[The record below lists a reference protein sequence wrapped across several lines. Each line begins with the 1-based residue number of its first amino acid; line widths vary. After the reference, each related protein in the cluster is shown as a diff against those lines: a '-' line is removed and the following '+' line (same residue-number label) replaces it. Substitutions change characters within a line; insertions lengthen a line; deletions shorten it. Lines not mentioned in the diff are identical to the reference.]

1 MAIISEKSF
10 VNGAEKNQRK
20 KTQRPQT
27 AIVAEADFL
36 SRGGDEMQRRKTA
49 FESYKAAR
57 AALQQE
63 QQRRQQEAAA
73 RRVGAQADALQKNYY
88 AYRQAG
94 APQAAQDAA
103 YQNYKRAL
111 GQQYELD
118 RANALGQ
125 QLDPKQMQHLT
136 AMRYRDPAQAA
147 AQEAAKNTPAAK
159 NRQWSEEREQK
170 RREQLSEQEF
180 NRSGAMQEQYGSYDN
195 YLRGVYAGYDE
206 AAAKREAEQA
216 KTSEDL
222 RAESD
227 ALQTRLDA
235 LSDQLKTAYQ
245 NPSAESYKNLM
256 ELQQQWKDVRK
267 QKKEADQR
275 VSEKQRGEKRSAKQA
290 AQKTAQ
296 EKYSG
301 WSEERM
307 QGRLD
312 ELNRQINLAL
322 ARSDG
327 MADVSALKTERE
339 TLEEEK
345 RRVYPTAWQKA
356 GRFLEDAGTAFYEG
370 GNAQAMSGLE
380 MAHNV
385 AETKVNQGAAWA
397 LRDIANSATL
407 HALGGDRYAEKL
419 RSLAD
424 RLATEYDYTDAQAW
438 QDEYNRI
445 MNEVSQDHSPVGT
458 WILQQLPSAGAM
470 MGDLMVS
477 TATGGTISPMTA
489 MGIRAGGN
497 AMLDAHNEGATDTQA
512 VLIGLQNAAVEM
524 LSEKLFGGN
533 PVYDEDVGL
542 VNKAVSKL
550 TKSKT
555 VMRVLDSKAFDFAS
569 EGLEEVVA
577 ELLEPT
583 FQSFVLKGTLKGATN
598 AENIGNAFLG
608 GVFLAALG
616 DLAGLPGGLT
626 QAKQERQT
634 RYYAKIL
641 AEQGA
646 QSENAG
652 VREAAAAVQ
661 EKLDYGRTPDMEDI
675 GRVLSAMDDA
685 GETQAAQ
692 EAAEAAQSSRA
703 YNQYEKAVEDV
714 QQSRAAYE
722 QAQRQQAQQGVDLY
736 DEDGSL
742 LDVGEGWAEID
753 PEQYAG
759 RQAAQAEAEM
769 NAAAAEAD
777 DAYLERQAKKH
788 SYDDLTTSYF
798 ANGNTTDLS
807 VEEYAGKFQKVY
819 ERGQMGV
826 SKEWALAAATGMNRD
841 VAAAAWEAGRKAAQ
855 QSGAAQY
862 SISQNYRQKLRQW
875 NRDGKPQGA
884 SFELG
889 TTGATLQ
896 GLGAVE
902 SDIYMNG
909 DKIKT
914 ILKEHPEIT
923 MQEIERVPEILEDPV
938 LILKSKAGRGD
949 NSRLVLFGSVKAQN
963 GQPMLAVLDLRAT
976 EGGFLLD
983 DMQKVNSAYTK
994 KNPASFIQSSE
1005 VLYADEKRTIPLL
1018 HRTGLTIASQR
1029 LLRNGSMGSISY
1041 SRENVNLKG
1050 VPFGEVVQAEQKGE
1064 HNGSNVSDEGQ
1075 KRNAGAR
1082 AGEQARR
1089 MEQAAGGRSESAR
1102 RGRERAAQAKN
1113 LSGAWPRVTNAA
1125 LLGEGGTQNTVAVMP
1140 AAEIAKN
1147 ADAKQAAD
1155 FFRTANIKRYK
1166 LVVGQLEIER
1176 DGKTFRA
1183 DGATLADGTVLVRL
1197 DSEEFSAF
1205 QLAKHEVYHIVAQ
1218 RNAELAQR
1226 IRKRLVAEG
1235 KISRAQIDSYIEAY
1249 NAIYGDNTDAYV
1261 EEIVADAYA
1270 GINRTAY
1277 GTNSI
1282 RAEVTMEAGQWT
1294 KKTGSARAPPESR
1307 YSIEKTEDGRKYV
1320 LVDQQQGRFIGLSN
1334 KEAAKLA
1341 KEIIQEEF
1349 SGQTLP
1355 LGEYSAVTV
1364 RRRGGE
1370 YGFDG
1375 AKKYAYDGSRYGDE
1389 AFQAKMRAA
1398 ANLDEML
1405 EASEYIGHSDDR
1417 KNHIFATD
1425 GFDYYKTTFVVG
1437 GRAFEGV
1444 FNIGLSD
1451 MGATFYGMTKIE
1463 QVTDTDSFVSS
1474 RANETRSDNGDLPK
1488 SKVARNGENV
1498 NGKFSASAEQSD
1510 ERKNTQAEITAQYR
1524 QSVHDILNGT
1534 NSTNDALLVGYTPEV
1549 YQKLGMPDLPFV
1561 VGSGHVYSMA
1571 KTADEASAEGKF
1583 HKGVNYHGLGE
1594 NVVADILDF
1603 VKDPVMVIS
1612 AKDVDTNTAPMRSTH
1627 SVVALIDVGTGK
1639 ESMVIPV
1646 AITAERTVNGMRM
1659 DVNAISSAYEKNT
1672 TGLVNEAIAQ
1682 FNAGENSVFYVKKGA
1697 ANLLGAGV
1705 QFPEQLKAAASSDGI
1720 VRKFDSKINMSVQNV
1735 TESKQFKN
1743 WFGDWQNHPE
1753 RASKVVN
1760 ADGTPKVVYHQTENE
1775 FTVFDVRRNGAGT
1788 SDNETPFGIFLK
1800 SNDKDIGLR
1809 GKNQMALYA
1818 NIRNPLP
1825 VQNRAE
1831 LKQKLRALSPEY
1843 DAIVREHTALD
1854 AEYKQRFE
1862 EAKNNFVRFLTDW
1875 KAAHPG
1881 ENSRRL
1887 YGTPEF
1893 ERVFNAEDTIV
1904 EEWGEKANE
1913 LSYRAKEVL
1922 TDALR
1927 KAGYDGIILANDAGS
1942 WGRSTDA
1949 YIALDP
1955 EQIKSATD
1963 NVGTFDRNN
1972 PDIRFS
1978 ASAEQSGETYKGID
1992 LAEDGA
1998 AYTYDFL
2005 TAQPDMNVTT
2015 LPEVDAVRGENNRV
2029 DTAKVVQ
2036 QGMKNARAV
2045 GTERDGKVYVQN
2057 RYTGRTLRIDANSI
2071 RHGLNGD
2078 ANRLLTNARLGAVI
2092 GDVVQNAVPV
2102 NALRNK
2108 AKGVAGT
2115 YAMAA
2120 YATDSRG
2127 REFAA
2132 VVTVEQRSGNVAGVE
2147 LYDVTHAVSGRQK
2160 RSERVGTKPQGVYPS
2175 TNASSKITVADFLQ
2189 IVNGTHQSI
2198 LSQDVLDHFGETKN
2212 PGGYYTGQAKF
2223 ATAQQRFRD
2232 ALPERAAEYVART
2245 ENALV
2250 RRLADNLSVPEAAK
2264 RETLR
2269 PIADEIIYDVLRGG
2283 EIDNAKLNR
2292 LFEQAWEAG
2301 READTEYYE
2310 QYKDVREKIRTQRVS
2325 ISLKDRAD
2333 IADFGLFRRQ
2343 TMGTLRITSDG
2354 LPVDTFYQE
2363 MRDMAPELFP
2373 ASITAPSDQLIR
2385 LYEVAQSIRAREKTL
2400 EEAFGAQAESFKTW
2414 ARNDFD
2420 ESVQRLAEGIRIA
2433 QRYQEAQERRKEKLG
2448 VPQTAEE
2455 AMELAKEVKAE
2466 KKKFQKV
2473 QSRYLLTDA
2482 DQKVVNMLLRGDTT
2496 PEAVQGRE
2504 NAEAILK
2511 TYEAKADYDLLALR
2525 LKAWNN
2531 NRKQGMRDQAE
2542 DALNA
2547 AEAEKWVD
2555 KGSGL
2560 AYMRETMERNVR
2572 DIAKKGKVAD
2582 EKAEAF
2588 NHEYFYPVHKNESDR
2603 KNYVVGLQDRI
2614 RALDLSRK
2622 VENGNLVSESYA
2634 VQWLGEAEFNREYL
2648 AEHPRVKQRGGFSYA
2663 EWNAAI
2669 QKFHEENPKLDYA
2682 KIENAVRV
2690 FRSVYDQLFEDMN
2703 RVRMENG
2710 YEPVDYMQGY
2720 FPHFQENDQDG
2731 SLLTRFGRHL
2741 GITDEVTPLPA
2752 TINGLTQT
2760 FRPGIRYMANIQQR
2774 LGYATAYDALQGFD
2788 RYIEVA
2794 SDVICHTGDIQ
2805 RLRALAT
2812 QIRYRASDEGVRK
2825 QIDKILQDPTLT
2837 PDKAND
2843 EVVKLM
2849 ENARFALSNFVAELD
2864 EYTNLLAGKKSR
2876 LDRKMEAMCNR
2887 KIYNVAKAFES
2898 RVGAN
2903 MVAANIGSALTNFIP
2918 ITQAWSQV
2926 SSVDMLQGMW
2936 QTLRNYKTAD
2946 GLDAASTFINN
2957 RSGYG
2962 RLAMSTMD
2970 KVSKKAGFLMEAVDG
2985 FTTGSV
2991 VRARYLQNLRL
3002 GMSEVNAMQEADQFA
3017 AGIMADRSKGST
3029 PTLYSSR
3036 DPIIKLFTQFQLE
3049 VNNEL
3054 SWIFKDMIPQ
3064 ERKKGVAQLA
3074 KALFKFLIGAWLYN
3088 EVYEAIV
3095 GRRAAL
3101 DPLDIL
3107 NDSVGDFTGYQLP
3120 NTVQSALSG
3129 RWDFTKEKPGTYQA
3143 IKNLGGNLISELP
3156 GTQML
3161 TALGLDEKWGLE
3173 IDSGRIAVSS
3183 AIPNFGNIEKALL
3196 ASNEDMAP
3204 KKKVQTVVNELAN
3217 PAAYLALPF
3226 GGGQI
3231 KKMAQGAQAVVQG
3244 GSYKAD
3250 NEGRD
3255 ILQYPV
3261 YNDNPKD
3268 LAKNLAQAL
3277 LFGKSATEEAQG
3289 WVESGFRNLS
3299 AKETAAYQEMT
3310 AAGADQRDSYTFVG
3324 AMKKLDGKEAKLT
3337 MLFAYD
3343 LPEEGKTAYYYNALA
3358 DDTERGKMDALAE
3371 QGVSHSDYVSFR
3383 KAYFGAYGTQSV
3395 SQERVNAVLD
3405 KLDLPKAK
3413 KAAIWRSCNKDW
3425 KEENN
3430 PYK

>member
-1 MAIISEKSF
+1 MALIPLEKAIAKARA
-10 VNGAEKNQRK
+10 NQNKNEKYSTTSLMSPNDARAQ
-20 KTQRPQT
+20 QEIGMQ
-27 AIVAEADFL
+27 
-36 SRGGDEMQRRKTA
+36 QRRTA
-49 FESYKAAR
+49 FENYKAAR
-57 AALQQE
+57 AVLE
-63 QQRRQQEAAA
+63 QRQATQGYERR
-73 RRVGAQADALQKNYY
+73 ADAMGTVARGYWQSNMPTVAKKTAYENYTYALKQKEL
-88 AYRQAG
+88 RQ
-94 APQAAQDAA
+94 
-103 YQNYKRAL
+103 
-111 GQQYELD
+111 
-118 RANALGQ
+118 
-125 QLDPKQMQHLT
+125 KQMSGIPLT
-136 AMRYRDPAQAA
+136 PAEQNILNTTVYRDPAQAA
-147 AQEAAKNTPAAK
+147 NAENNQYQNQAIQNVE
-159 NRQWSEEREQK
+159 SEEQITKHQFDHTPEMVK
-170 RREQLSEQEF
+170 
-180 NRSGAMQEQYGSYDN
+180 QYGSYANYKRGLYDN
-195 YLRGVYAGYDE
+195 EYVGVLKEREDE
-206 AAAKREAEQA
+206 LGGQIKELEQQIRTRQAEAETATEEGVRRENERKELIKQGKLEGISDMEA
-216 KTSEDL
+216 RLAQIQQEQMQLQSERAMKRSHMAIDPLDDETKALLREYNAGGMYTRDYSKQNGGSGLSKMEARADL
-222 RAESD
+222 RAKGYSEDEIKSLAEYEQRLRDYENAMIQAEDMQRFGQEHPVISSAMTPLMAPFKALGNIEAVRGVLPKGFGGYQNEDMPTNIYSPLYGASRASANIRSAVSQDMGPIGKFVYDAGMSAMDSAVNMAASIGLVGAAGFGTGAAAQGAVANTMNFVMGSQVAADSVYEGIQNGKSNVD
-227 ALQTRLDA
+227 ALIDGIVEGAIEGIT
-235 LSDQLKTAYQ
+235 
-245 NPSAESYKNLM
+245 
-256 ELQQQWKDVRK
+256 
-267 QKKEADQR
+267 
-275 VSEKQRGEKRSAKQA
+275 
-290 AQKTAQ
+290 
-296 EKYSG
+296 EKYSVG
-301 WSEERM
+301 
-307 QGRLD
+307 D
-312 ELNRQINLAL
+312 II
-322 ARSDG
+322 
-327 MADVSALKTERE
+327 E
-339 TLEEEK
+339 TML
-345 RRVYPTAWQKA
+345 
-356 GRFLEDAGTAFYEG
+356 
-370 GNAQAMSGLE
+370 SG
-380 MAHNV
+380 
-385 AETKVNQGAAWA
+385 KAAW
-397 LRDIANSATL
+397 RKIVRT
-407 HALGGDRYAEKL
+407 
-419 RSLAD
+419 
-424 RLATEYDYTDAQAW
+424 
-438 QDEYNRI
+438 
-445 MNEVSQDHSPVGT
+445 
-458 WILQQLPSAGAM
+458 
-470 MGDLMVS
+470 
-477 TATGGTISPMTA
+477 
-489 MGIRAGGN
+489 
-497 AMLDAHNEGATDTQA
+497 
-512 VLIGLQNAAVEM
+512 
-524 LSEKLFGGN
+524 
-533 PVYDEDVGL
+533 
-542 VNKAVSKL
+542 
-550 TKSKT
+550 
-555 VMRVLDSKAFDFAS
+555 FAS
-569 EGLEEVVA
+569 EGAEEIASNWLNRIYDVTAKRGRGEVETA
-577 ELLEPT
+577 YRAYLAKGMSEGQALAAMVKDFAQEDGL
-583 FQSFVLKGTLKGATN
+583 SFLAGGLSGWAMSGTY
-598 AENIGNAFLG
+598 
-608 GVFLAALG
+608 AALG
-616 DLAGLPGGLT
+616 KGASEANIQWTAAQAIQRGEVQDVIDLGLAQGKGAAFDRAAALQGDLMRGGEPT
-626 QAKQERQT
+626 QKAVASVLREYVKEQRD
-634 RYYAKIL
+634 A
-641 AEQGA
+641 AEDA
-646 QSENAG
+646 QSGDQTQEN
-652 VREAAAAVQ
+652 Q
-661 EKLDYGRTPDMEDI
+661 TYQNFKN
-675 GRVLSAMDDA
+675 
-685 GETQAAQ
+685 
-692 EAAEAAQSSRA
+692 AAQS
-703 YNQYEKAVEDV
+703 VE
-714 QQSRAAYE
+714 QSQTEYE
-722 QAQRQQAQQGVDLY
+722 QAQRQQEQQGVDMY

-742 LDVGEGWAEID
+742 LDVGDGWAEVD

-759 RQAAQAEAEM
+759 QQTAQAEAEM
-769 NAAAAEAD
+769 DKAAAAAD
-777 DAYLERQAKKH
+777 NAYLERQVQKNG
-788 SYDDLTTSYF
+788 YDDLTAAYF
-798 ANGNTTDLS
+798 VNGNTTDLS
-807 VEEYAGKFQKVY
+807 VEEYAAKFQKAY

-826 SKEWALAAATGMNRD
+826 SKEWTVGAATGMNRD
-841 VAAAAWEAGRKAAQ
+841 VATAAWEAGRRAAQ
-855 QSGAAQY
+855 QSAQTQY
-862 SISQNYRQKLRQW
+862 SISKDYRQKLRQW
-875 NRDGKPQGA
+875 SRDGKPEGV

-909 DKIKT
+909 DKIKR

-1018 HRTGLTIASQR
+1018 HRTGLTIASQQ

-1050 VPFGEVVQAEQKGE
+1050 VPFGEVVQTEQQGGNE
-1064 HNGSNVSDEGQ
+1064 NGNNVSDEGQ

-1102 RGRERAAQAKN
+1102 RGRERADQAKN
-1113 LSGAWPRVTNAA
+1113 LSGAWPQVTNAA
-1125 LLGEGGTQNTVAVMP
+1125 LLGEGGSENTVRVMP

-1147 ADAKQAAD
+1147 ADAKKAAD
-1155 FFRTANIKRYK
+1155 FFRTANIKSYK
-1166 LVVGQLEIER
+1166 LVVGQMEIER

-1205 QLAKHEVYHIVAQ
+1205 QLAKHEVYHLVAQ

-1226 IRKRLVAEG
+1226 IRKRLVDEG

-1277 GTNSI
+1277 GTNDI

-1294 KKTGSARAPPESR
+1294 KKSGSARAPPE
-1307 YSIEKTEDGRKYV
+1307 
-1320 LVDQQQGRFIGLSN
+1320 GRFSASAEQTDERKAAQFEVIQNSNAADDDYHTWIRSAAEIKTLSETLADPEWAEYDEYDPDYTRQMAEDAIRTGKITVYSSYKIGN
-1334 KEAAKLA
+1334 
-1341 KEIIQEEF
+1341 
-1349 SGQTLP
+1349 
-1355 LGEYSAVTV
+1355 
-1364 RRRGGE
+1364 
-1370 YGFDG
+1370 
-1375 AKKYAYDGSRYGDE
+1375 
-1389 AFQAKMRAA
+1389 
-1398 ANLDEML
+1398 
-1405 EASEYIGHSDDR
+1405 
-1417 KNHIFATD
+1417 
-1425 GFDYYKTTFVVG
+1425 
-1437 GRAFEGV
+1437 GV
-1444 FNIGLSD
+1444 FVTPSRMEAESYSGDGKVYSKTVNVADVAWIDPTQGQY
-1451 MGATFYGMTKIE
+1451 APVGM
-1463 QVTDTDSFVSS
+1463 
-1474 RANETRSDNGDLPK
+1474 
-1488 SKVARNGENV
+1488 
-1498 NGKFSASAEQSD
+1498 KFSASAEQT
-1510 ERKNTQAEITAQYR
+1510 E
-1524 QSVHDILNGT
+1524 
-1534 NSTNDALLVGYTPEV
+1534 NDQTE
-1549 YQKLGMPDLPFV
+1549 
-1561 VGSGHVYSMA
+1561 
-1571 KTADEASAEGKF
+1571 TEAF
-1583 HKGVNYHGLGE
+1583 
-1594 NVVADILDF
+1594 
-1603 VKDPVMVIS
+1603 KD
-1612 AKDVDTNTAPMRSTH
+1612 
-1627 SVVALIDVGTGK
+1627 
-1639 ESMVIPV
+1639 
-1646 AITAERTVNGMRM
+1646 
-1659 DVNAISSAYEKNT
+1659 
-1672 TGLVNEAIAQ
+1672 
-1682 FNAGENSVFYVKKGA
+1682 
-1697 ANLLGAGV
+1697 
-1705 QFPEQLKAAASSDGI
+1705 
-1720 VRKFDSKINMSVQNV
+1720 
-1735 TESKQFKN
+1735 

-1753 RASKVVN
+1753 SASKVVN

-1800 SNDKDIGLR
+1800 SSDKDIGLR

-1818 NIRNPLP
+1818 NIQNPLS

-1831 LKQKLRALSPEY
+1831 LKQKLRAMSPEY

-1862 EAKNNFVRFLTDW
+1862 EAKNNFVKFLTDW

-1881 ENSRRL
+1881 ENSRSL

-1913 LSYRAKEVL
+1913 LSYQAKEVL

-1927 KAGYDGIILANDAGS
+1927 KAGYDGIILVNDAGS

-1955 EQIKSATD
+1955 EQVKSATD

-1972 PDIRFS
+1972 PDIRY
-1978 ASAEQSGETYKGID
+1978 AS
-1992 LAEDGA
+1992 
-1998 AYTYDFL
+1998 
-2005 TAQPDMNVTT
+2005 
-2015 LPEVDAVRGENNRV
+2015 
-2029 DTAKVVQ
+2029 
-2036 QGMKNARAV
+2036 
-2045 GTERDGKVYVQN
+2045 
-2057 RYTGRTLRIDANSI
+2057 
-2071 RHGLNGD
+2071 
-2078 ANRLLTNARLGAVI
+2078 
-2092 GDVVQNAVPV
+2092 
-2102 NALRNK
+2102 
-2108 AKGVAGT
+2108 
-2115 YAMAA
+2115 
-2120 YATDSRG
+2120 
-2127 REFAA
+2127 
-2132 VVTVEQRSGNVAGVE
+2132 
-2147 LYDVTHAVSGRQK
+2147 
-2160 RSERVGTKPQGVYPS
+2160 
-2175 TNASSKITVADFLQ
+2175 
-2189 IVNGTHQSI
+2189 
-2198 LSQDVLDHFGETKN
+2198 
-2212 PGGYYTGQAKF
+2212 
-2223 ATAQQRFRD
+2223 AQQRFRD

-2245 ENALV
+2245 ENTLV
-2250 RRLADNLSVPEAAK
+2250 RRLADNLSVPETAK

-2283 EIDNAKLNR
+2283 EMDSAKLNR
-2292 LFEQAWEAG
+2292 LFEQAWDAG

-2310 QYKDVREKIRTQRVS
+2310 QYKDVREKIRTQKIF
-2325 ISLKDRAD
+2325 ISAKDRAD
-2333 IADFGLFRRQ
+2333 IADFNLFRKQ
-2343 TMGTLRITSDG
+2343 TMGTLRLSSDG

-2373 ASITAPSDQLIR
+2373 ASITAPSDQLLQ
-2385 LYEVAQSIRAREKTL
+2385 LYEVAQSIQKREKTL
-2400 EEAFGAQAESFKTW
+2400 NEAFGAQAESFKTW

-2433 QRYQEAQERRKEKLG
+2433 KRYQEAQERKKEKLG

-2496 PEAVQGRE
+2496 PEAVQNRE

-2531 NRKQGMRDQAE
+2531 TRKQGLRDQAE
-2542 DALNA
+2542 NALNT

-2560 AYMRETMERNVR
+2560 AYMRETMERNIR

-2588 NHEYFYPVHKNESDR
+2588 NNEYFHPVHKNESDR
-2603 KNYVVGLQDRI
+2603 KSYVVGLQDRI
-2614 RALDLSRK
+2614 KALNLSRK
-2622 VENGNLVSESYA
+2622 GENGNLVSESYA
-2634 VQWLGEAEFNREYL
+2634 VQWLGEAEFNRDYL
-2648 AEHPRVKQRGGFSYA
+2648 AEHPRVKKRGGFGYE
-2663 EWNAAI
+2663 EWSAAI
-2669 QKFHEENPKLDYA
+2669 QKFREENPKLDYA
-2682 KIENAVRV
+2682 KIEHAVKE
-2690 FRSVYDQLFEDMN
+2690 FRSIYDQLYQDMN

-2752 TINGLTQT
+2752 TINGLTQS

-2794 SDVICHTGDIQ
+2794 SDVIYHTGDIQ

-2825 QIDKILQDPTLT
+2825 QIDRILQDPTLS
-2837 PDKAND
+2837 PDEANERVAQAMKD
-2843 EVVKLM
+2843 
-2849 ENARFALSNFVAELD
+2849 APFALSNFVAELD

-2876 LDRKMEAMCNR
+2876 LDRGMEKMLGR
-2887 KIYNVAKAFES
+2887 KFYNVCKAFES

-2918 ITQAWSQV
+2918 LTQAWSQV
-2926 SSVDMLQGMW
+2926 SSADMLHGMW
-2936 QTLRNYKTAD
+2936 QTLQNYKTAD
-2946 GLDAASTFINN
+2946 GLDAASTFIHN

-2970 KVSKKAGFLMEAVDG
+2970 KVSEKAAFLMEVVDG

-3002 GMSEVNAMQEADQFA
+3002 GMSEMNAMQEADQFA
-3017 AGIMADRSKGST
+3017 ANIMADRSKGAT
-3029 PTLYSSR
+3029 PTLYSAR
-3036 DPIIKLFTQFQLE
+3036 NPIIKLFTQFQLE

-3074 KALFKFLIGAWLYN
+3074 KALFKFLIGAWILN
-3088 EVYEAIV
+3088 EFHETIT

-3101 DPLDIL
+3101 DPLGIL

-3143 IKNLGGNLISELP
+3143 IKNLGGNLVSELP

-3161 TALGLDEKWGLE
+3161 TVLGLDEKWGLE

-3183 AIPNFGNIEKALL
+3183 AIPNIGNIEKALL
-3196 ASNEDMAP
+3196 ASNEDIAP

-3231 KKMAQGAQAVVQG
+3231 KKMAQGAQAVMQG

-3255 ILQYPV
+3255 ILQYPI
-3261 YNDNPKD
+3261 YNDKPGEM
-3268 LAKNLAQAL
+3268 AKNLAQAL
-3277 LFGKSATEEAQG
+3277 LFGKTATEEAQG
-3289 WVESGFRNLS
+3289 WIESGFKNLS

-3324 AMKKLDGKEAKLT
+3324 AMKKLDSKEAKLT

-3358 DDTERGKMDALAE
+3358 DDTERGKMDALEE
-3371 QGVSHSDYVSFR
+3371 QGVSHSDYVAFR
-3383 KAYFGAYGTQSV
+3383 KAYFGAYGAQSV
-3395 SQERVNAVLD
+3395 SQERVNAALD
-3405 KLDLPKAK
+3405 QLDIPKAE